1 MKKIDE
7 KLKFKGII
15 IDAYESQFKHEGKSL
30 RIEQVK
36 HPGGV
41 CIAAMTDDHTV
52 LLVKQYR
59 FGVEKDL
66 VEFPAG
72 LIDPGED
79 PQNTALRELQ
89 EETGYKAN
97 HIESAGHI
105 YLSPGYTNE
114 VTHLYIAKDLEYVG
128 TNFDENEVIHQVEMP
143 LETLIN
149 LCDTHKIH
157 DAKTIALAYK
167 LKRQDQQAR

>member
-7 KLKFKGII
+7 TLKFKGII
-15 IDAYESQFKHEGKSL
+15 IDAYESQFKHHDKHL

-41 CIAAMTDDHTV
+41 CIAAITDDNTV
-52 LLVKQYR
+52 LMVKQYR
-59 FGVEKDL
+59 FGIEKDL

-72 LIDPGED
+72 LIDPGEE

-89 EETGYKAN
+89 EETGYKAK

-105 YLSPGYTNE
+105 YLSPGYTDE
-114 VTHLYIAKDLEYVG
+114 VTYLYIAKDLEYVG
-128 TNFDENEVIHQVEMP
+128 TNFDENEVIQQVEMP
-143 LETLIN
+143 LNTLID
-149 LCDTHKIH
+149 LCDTHKIT
-157 DAKTIALAYK
+157 DAKTVALAYK
-167 LKRQDQQAR
+167 LEKKSQL